1 MRKWSFLLAGIIL
14 LSPSCLLATSPLFA
28 TIDILG
34 YGWNKDEVI
43 VSLAGDVS
51 VSEELVNDV
60 NFALSDWNAALAKV
74 KGAPHLK
81 LAATPTPDIV
91 IILTDTSARQDE
103 QTENL
108 GAASLKP
115 TMAYSCV
122 LDRVAIVLH
131 LQAYGRHFTH
141 SGIRNILKHE
151 IGHALGLGHSNDPSD
166 PMYAFAEADMIFGT
180 NDTEPLAC
188 HIKGLEQIYP
198 LRPYCDMARSVNC
211 F

>member
-1 MRKWSFLLAGIIL
+1 MRKWSLLLAGLIL
-14 LSPSCLLATSPLFA
+14 LSPSCLLAISPLFA

-43 VSLAGDVS
+43 VSLAGDVPLTD
-51 VSEELVNDV
+51 ELMKDV
-60 NFALSDWNAALAKV
+60 TFALGDWNEALAKV

-81 LAATPTPDIV
+81 LAAAPAPDIV

-115 TMAYSCV
+115 TMAHSCV

-131 LQAYGRHFTH
+131 LQAHGRHFTH
-141 SGIRNILKHE
+141 TGIRNILRHE

-166 PMYAFAEADMIFGT
+166 PMYAFAEPDMIFGT
-180 NDTEPLAC
+180 NDSEPLAC